1 MVVYDWNMRFT
12 FVLAGW
18 EGTAHDA
25 HIFYQALTNANL
37 NFPHSSPGMY
47 YLVDA
52 DFPTPMEYLGP
63 YRCERCHL
71 PDFRRSNGFDNHNEV
86 FNYYHS
92 SLRCGIERT
101 FNLWKNRF
109 AILRHMPKFSI
120 KTQVK
125 IVVATMVIRN
135 FIRRNAKID
144 VDFHRYEDEDI
155 DLDHDD
161 YRRPIDLDS
170 SQNLNIASSSE
181 MNHVEDS
188 IRDQI
193 LELKNNN

>member
-1 MVVYDWNMRFT
+1 MC
-12 FVLAGW
+12 
-18 EGTAHDA
+18 
-25 HIFYQALTNANL
+25 
-37 NFPHSSPGMY
+37 

-63 YRCERCHL
+63 YRCERYYL

-92 SLRCGIERT
+92 SLRCRTERT
-101 FNLWKNRF
+101 FDLWKNRF

-120 KTQVK
+120 NTQVK
-125 IVVATMVIRN
+125 IVVATMIIHN
-135 FIRRNAKID
+135 FIRRNTEID
-144 VDFHRYEDEDI
+144 VDFHRYEDEYI
-155 DLDHDD
+155 DLNHDD

-170 SQNLNIASSSE
+170 SQNLNIASLSK
-181 MNHVEDS
+181 MNHVRDS

-193 LELKNNN
+193 IELKKSY